1 MRSSKARQAPVAGN
15 TFCIAGKFYW
25 NLCNNEE
32 ELILYLGLASEVS
45 YLNFESN
52 FVSSSPCSWP
62 DLGLLIQLQI
72 TDYTSLPPSTWHS
85 AHWTLLN
92 VTFKLQIRFK
102 RMNLKL
108 KPTAI
113 IHHKLVMVCVVLIRH
128 WVPSSSFGFLCK
140 PQTWPQLLT
149 CKTERQ
155 PHNVPS
161 WRDNTSQHYKTC
173 FRLKYFPI
181 FLFLVYLIYATP
193 NFHSLN
199 RRVNCE
205 VFGIQMKCKTFLSK

>member
-25 NLCNNEE
+25 NLCNNGE

-72 TDYTSLPPSTWHS
+72 TDYTSLPPFTWHS

-113 IHHKLVMVCVVLIRH
+113 IHHKNLWWSALFWSDTGCHLVVLVFSVNLR
-128 WVPSSSFGFLCK
+128 P
-140 PQTWPQLLT
+140 
-149 CKTERQ
+149 
-155 PHNVPS
+155 
-161 WRDNTSQHYKTC
+161 D
-173 FRLKYFPI
+173 
-181 FLFLVYLIYATP
+181 
-193 NFHSLN
+193 LN
-199 RRVNCE
+199 
-205 VFGIQMKCKTFLSK
+205 S